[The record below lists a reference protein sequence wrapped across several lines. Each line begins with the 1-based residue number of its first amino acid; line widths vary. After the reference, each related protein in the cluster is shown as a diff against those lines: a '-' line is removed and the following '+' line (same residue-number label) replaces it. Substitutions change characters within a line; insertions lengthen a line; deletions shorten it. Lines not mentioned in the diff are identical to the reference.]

1 MSSDVGTF
9 LQRVA
14 DDADDFLRF
23 SINSSYYSLMGDFCQ
38 NALSSSASSAKAP
51 QCSRADRLVRHFDGS
66 YKLVGGTPEDRATA
80 GGQVFGY
87 VFVIL
92 HCLWFLNGEKL
103 MPLSGRGVVDC
114 IHGGGNF
121 LHITVM
127 PRAYTYK
134 PVAVGG

>member
-1 MSSDVGTF
+1 MGAVLSSDVGTF
-9 LQRVA
+9 LQMVAAINCFPAECDEADQAFA
-14 DDADDFLRF
+14 DDADDLLRF

-51 QCSRADRLVRHFDGS
+51 QCSRAEPRL
-66 YKLVGGTPEDRATA
+66 
-80 GGQVFGY
+80 
-87 VFVIL
+87 
-92 HCLWFLNGEKL
+92 LNGEKL
-103 MPLSGRGVVDC
+103 MSLSGRGLVDC

-121 LHITVM
+121 LHITAT